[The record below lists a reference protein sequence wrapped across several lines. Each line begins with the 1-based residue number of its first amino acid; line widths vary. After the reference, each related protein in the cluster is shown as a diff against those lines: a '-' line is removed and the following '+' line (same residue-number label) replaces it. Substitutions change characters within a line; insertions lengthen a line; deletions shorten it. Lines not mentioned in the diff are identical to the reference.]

1 MSKITARQQAV
12 LEWLRLHQPCTGRQV
27 AERFQI
33 APATATVHLMALA
46 AAKVAWTTGGGSYA
60 RWHAGKPVAKP
71 KFIPANVASPV
82 IEQVSSVWHYARRCA
97 RDAGAA

>member
-1 MSKITARQQAV
+1 MSKITNRQQAV
-12 LEWLRLHQPCTGRQV
+12 LEWLRLHQPCSNAQI

-33 APATATVHLMALA
+33 APATVTVHLMFLSQAGLA
-46 AAKVAWTTGGGSYA
+46 WSTGRGGHA
-60 RWHAGKPVAKP
+60 RWHADKPEP
-71 KFIPANVASPV
+71 KRKFQPDVLAPV